1 MFAFLPHNH
10 TVSRWA
16 CAYFFTI
23 VGIAYGTVMSRVPAI
38 KTNTGL
44 DDGSLGLALLCVGA
58 GGVIAFALAGWAQV
72 RWSSRLVQ
80 NLSGFALLLCIPL
93 LGIPRSF
100 AGLSAAFFCL
110 GIATGCAQVAMG
122 TQGTLVEK
130 AEGRPRMSGLHAMY
144 SAGGLIG
151 AISGAVMAG
160 FGVGPFEHFCL
171 LAGFFL
177 CLYPFAAS
185 RLLDDMPQETSTK
198 QISPEKRP
206 AKNAG
211 FPPAAVIIMG
221 LLAACSYTAEG
232 AVGDW
237 GPVLLFDSKGA
248 SEQVAALS
256 YAAFSTTMVIA
267 RLYGDRL
274 RERMGDHTLIRILAV
289 IATTGM
295 AIAVFSPWPLLCL
308 AGFACMGMGL
318 SAIVPILFSAA
329 GKRTDISPT
338 NAVAIV
344 TSLGFGGLLFAPPCI
359 GLLSEY
365 LGSLNNALFLALA
378 CCICLIIGAR
388 IIKPKGSVPE

>member
-1 MFAFLPHNH
+1 MFAFLPR
-10 TVSRWA
+10 TPAVSRWA

-23 VGIAYGTVMSRVPAI
+23 VGIAYGTVMSRIPAI
-38 KTNTGL
+38 KANTGL
-44 DDGSLGLALLCVGA
+44 DDGSLGLALLCVGV

-72 RWSSRLVQ
+72 KWSSRLVQ
-80 NLSGFALLLCIPL
+80 NISGFALLLCIPL
-93 LGIPRSF
+93 LGVPRSF
-100 AGLSAAFFCL
+100 PGLSVAFFCL

-130 AEGRPRMSGLHAMY
+130 TEGRPRMSGLHAMY

-160 FGVGPFEHFCL
+160 FGVGPFTHFCL
-171 LAGFFL
+171 LAAFFL
-177 CLYPFAAS
+177 CLYPFASS
-185 RLLDDMPQETSTK
+185 RLLDDMPQETSAK
-198 QISPEKRP
+198 QPSEEHP
-206 AKNAG
+206 AKRTG
-211 FPPAAVIIMG
+211 FPPLVVILMG

-237 GPVLLFDSKGA
+237 GPVLLFDAKGA
-248 SEQVAALS
+248 SEQMAALS

-274 RERMGDHTLIRILAV
+274 RERMGDYTLMRILAV
-289 IATTGM
+289 IATVGM
-295 AIAVFSPWPLLCL
+295 AIAIFSPWPLLCL
-308 AGFACMGMGL
+308 AGFACMGIGL

-329 GKRTDISPT
+329 GKRKDISPT
-338 NAVAIV
+338 NGVAIV

-378 CCICLIIGAR
+378 CCVCLIIGAHVV
-388 IIKPKGSVPE
+388 KPKE

>member
-1 MFAFLPHNH
+1 MFAFLPR
-10 TVSRWA
+10 TSAVSRWA

-23 VGIAYGTVMSRVPAI
+23 VGIAYGTVMSRIPAI
-38 KTNTGL
+38 KANTGL
-44 DDGSLGLALLCVGA
+44 DDGSLGLALLCVGI
-58 GGVIAFALAGWAQV
+58 GGVIAFALAGWAQIK
-72 RWSSRLVQ
+72 WSSRLVQ
-80 NLSGFALLLCIPL
+80 NISGLALLICIPL
-93 LGIPRSF
+93 LGVPRSF
-100 AGLSAAFFCL
+100 AGLSVAFFCL

-122 TQGTLVEK
+122 TQGTLVER

-151 AISGAVMAG
+151 AVSGASMAALG
-160 FGVGPFEHFCL
+160 IGPFPHFCML
-171 LAGFFL
+171 SVFFL
-177 CLYPFAAS
+177 CFYPLAAS
-185 RLLDDMPQETSTK
+185 RLLNDMPK
-198 QISPEKRP
+198 P
-206 AKNAG
+206 ANSAESNGKHG
-211 FPPAAVIIMG
+211 GLPPLAVIIMG

-237 GPVLLFDSKGA
+237 GPVLLFDVKGA

-267 RLYGDRL
+267 RLYGDHL
-274 RERMGDHTLIRILAV
+274 RERMGDYALMRILAV

-295 AIAVFSPWPLLCL
+295 AIAIFSPWPPLCL
-308 AGFACMGMGL
+308 TGFACMGIGL

-338 NAVAIV
+338 SAVAIV

-365 LGSLNNALFLALA
+365 LGSLNDALILALA
-378 CCICLIIGAR
+378 CCVCLVAGAYVV
-388 IIKPKGSVPE
+388 KPKA

>member
-1 MFAFLPHNH
+1 MFAFLPRSAA
-10 TVSRWA
+10 VSRWA

-23 VGIAYGTVMSRVPAI
+23 VGIAYGTVMSRIPAI
-38 KTNTGL
+38 KANTGL
-44 DDGSLGLALLCVGA
+44 DDGNLGLALLCVGA

-72 RWSSRLVQ
+72 KWSSRLVQ

-93 LGIPRSF
+93 LGVPRGF

-122 TQGTLVEK
+122 TQGTLVER

-151 AISGAVMAG
+151 AVNGAIMAAL
-160 FGVGPFEHFCL
+160 GVGPFAHFCML
-171 LAGFFL
+171 SAFFL

-185 RLLDDMPQETSTK
+185 RLLDDMPSEA
-198 QISPEKRP
+198 PAGEKTG
-206 AKNAG
+206 KSAG
-211 FPPAAVIIMG
+211 LPPLAVIVMG

-237 GPVLLFDSKGA
+237 GPVLLFDAKGA

-274 RERMGDHTLIRILAV
+274 RERMGDYALMRILAV
-289 IATTGM
+289 IATIGM
-295 AIAVFSPWPLLCL
+295 AIAIFSPWPMLCL

-378 CCICLIIGAR
+378 CCVCLIAGAGIVKR
-388 IIKPKGSVPE
+388 KA